1 MIQARRRR
9 LAAVTDT
16 PLWGVGVVG
25 LGCGMLT
32 GRKAGPVCVVGTW
45 RESGV
50 NGNCLYFLLSF
61 AVNLKLLYK
70 IKLNFKK
77 KIRESLPSGSNVTP
91 ERGAHEDSSSC
102 RVCKK
107 RSLIRRPKEM
117 I

>member
-77 KIRESLPSGSNVTP
+77 KLESPFLLGLMSRLNGGHMRTAPRAES
-91 ERGAHEDSSSC
+91 A
-102 RVCKK
+102 
-107 RSLIRRPKEM
+107 RSVR
-117 I
+117 